1 MVHDISKLYVQSKVK
16 LIYKILLFVAV
27 IGFVSCDGE
36 DSGGRK
42 SVYVKPSVDKNGRVR
57 KGYVRMPVSTKKNA
71 VKNQN
76 KSKYYYQ
83 TRGKYRKKSKKD

>member
-1 MVHDISKLYVQSKVK
+1 MK

-27 IGFVSCDGE
+27 IGLVSCDGE
-36 DSGGRK
+36 DSGGRQP
-42 SVYVKPSVDKNGRVR
+42 VYVKPSVDKNGRVR
-57 KGYVRMPVSTKKNA
+57 KGYVRMPVSTKKSA

-83 TRGKYRKKSKKD
+83 TRGKYRKKSSK

>member
-1 MVHDISKLYVQSKVK
+1 MKL
-16 LIYKILLFVAV
+16 LYKILLFISV
-27 IGFVSCDGE
+27 IGFFSCDGE

-42 SVYVKPSVDKNGRVR
+42 PVYVKPSVDKNGRVR
-57 KGYVRMPVSTKKNA
+57 KGHVRMPVSTKKNA

>member
-1 MVHDISKLYVQSKVK
+1 MK
-16 LIYKILLFVAV
+16 LIYKILLIVTV
-27 IGFVSCDGE
+27 IGLVSCDGE

-42 SVYVKPSVDKNGRVR
+42 PIYVKPSVDKNGRVR

-71 VKNQN
+71 IKNQN

-83 TRGKYRKKSKKD
+83 TRGKYRRKSKKD

>member
-1 MVHDISKLYVQSKVK
+1 VK

-83 TRGKYRKKSKKD
+83 TRGKYRRKSKKD

>member
-1 MVHDISKLYVQSKVK
+1 MKL
-16 LIYKILLFVAV
+16 LYKILLFVAV

-36 DSGGRK
+36 DGVGRK
-42 SVYVKPSVDKNGRVR
+42 PVYVKPSVDKNGRVR
-57 KGYVRMPVSTKKNA
+57 KGHMRMPVSTKKNA

-83 TRGKYRKKSKKD
+83 TRGKYRKKSSK

>member
-1 MVHDISKLYVQSKVK
+1 MIIFKAMKNILYILS
-16 LIYKILLFVAV
+16 ILLISSSIA
-27 IGFVSCDGE
+27 SCDGK

-42 SVYVKPSVDKNGRVR
+42 PVYVKPSVDKNGRVR

-83 TRGKYRKKSKKD
+83 TRGKYRRKSKN

>member
-1 MVHDISKLYVQSKVK
+1 MRL
-16 LIYKILLFVAV
+16 LYKIILFIVI
-27 IGFVSCDGE
+27 IGFGSCDGE

-42 SVYVKPSVDKNGRVR
+42 PVYVKPSVDKNGRVR

-83 TRGKYRKKSKKD
+83 TRGKYRRKSKKD

>member
-1 MVHDISKLYVQSKVK
+1 MK
-16 LIYKILLFVAV
+16 LIYKILLFVAAT
-27 IGFVSCDGE
+27 GFGSCDGE

-42 SVYVKPSVDKNGRVR
+42 PVYVKPSVDKNGRVR
-57 KGYVRMPVSTKKNA
+57 KGHVRMPVSTKKNA

-83 TRGKYRKKSKKD
+83 TRGKYRRNK

>member
-1 MVHDISKLYVQSKVK
+1 MKHIRKVFLFIAIIS
-16 LIYKILLFVAV
+16 F
-27 IGFVSCDGE
+27 GSCDV
-36 DSGGRK
+36 DNSGGRK
-42 SVYVKPSVDKNGRVR
+42 PVYVKPSVDKNGRVR

-83 TRGKYRKKSKKD
+83 TRGKYRRKTKN

>member
-1 MVHDISKLYVQSKVK
+1 VK
-16 LIYKILLFVAV
+16 NIFNILLFFFIFFGLA
-27 IGFVSCDGE
+27 SCDSE
-36 DSGGRK
+36 NTSGRK

-76 KSKYYYQ
+76 KSKYYYN
-83 TRGKYRKKSKKD
+83 TRGKYRKKTKD